1 RDEGLRLLAQHVG
14 RVVRRRV
21 PVEVLHV
28 AAGAVRLDD
37 PVVIV
42 GDVLHAVPLAPA
54 GRHVERL
61 AQARVPERVVAVP
74 ILPDEARPVAGV
86 LELSVPRIE
95 DYVVLKLLA
104 AAANRR
110 RRARD
115 LADVQGALEAFPE
128 RAATSLSIARVRA
141 RLRDV
146 YAVQGQRLK
155 TLVALFRQVPRPAR
169 G

>member
-1 RDEGLRLLAQHVG
+1 MAAEGFTRVAGSPHAWRYTSEGRTVDVEIAAVASSSEPAGPFSAAFKHGETRLVEGLRV
-14 RVVRRRV
+14 
-21 PVEVLHV
+21 
-28 AAGAVRLDD
+28 
-37 PVVIV
+37 
-42 GDVLHAVPLAPA
+42 
-54 GRHVERL
+54 
-61 AQARVPERVVAVP
+61 
-74 ILPDEARPVAGV
+74 
-86 LELSVPRIE
+86 SVPRIE

-128 RAATSLSIARVRA
+128 RAATSLSIAGVRA

>member
-1 RDEGLRLLAQHVG
+1 MPVAVA
-14 RVVRRRV
+14 RRV
-21 PVEVLHV
+21 DQVCDQFETAWK
-28 AAGAVRLDD
+28 AAVSTEQR
-37 PVVIV
+37 
-42 GDVLHAVPLAPA
+42 
-54 GRHVERL
+54 
-61 AQARVPERVVAVP
+61 
-74 ILPDEARPVAGV
+74 
-86 LELSVPRIE
+86 PRIE

-128 RAATSLSIARVRA
+128 RAATSLSIAGVRA